1 MTLPVPT
8 GGRRALAFRVFGF
21 RVRIDLSFVI
31 VLGFLGLSGPVTAS
45 RLVAWVVIG
54 TVSVLAHEL
63 GHAVTARTAGAQ
75 PTIDL
80 YGFGGVTRYRP
91 PRALSRRRQ
100 LSISIAGPLVGIV
113 VGLALHYG
121 VPTDAT
127 TPGSLADYALQA
139 AVFVNLG
146 WGVLNLLPI
155 LPLDGGTVLAELLPG
170 DQLTRR
176 RRGAYVSVVIAGA
189 VAVVAFSYH
198 QTYGALF
205 AAWLAIDNARLLR
218 TPTPTPSSPAA
229 EVQTGSNEI
238 DRSALWLLDNGQLK
252 EARHLTDTAPAGRQ
266 PDPAVRGL
274 VMALTGQPGLG
285 RQLLLR
291 AVGDAPD
298 NATRTGAYA
307 RLLVHDG
314 DWAGLSALAER
325 GHCVVPTDI
334 LERAHSLATAD
345 GNCKEAARLADALAR
360 DNNTR
365 QRRA

>member
-1 MTLPVPT
+1 
-8 GGRRALAFRVFGF
+8 VFGF
-21 RVRIDLSFVI
+21 PVRIDLSFVI

-54 TVSVLAHEL
+54 AVSVLAHEL
-63 GHAVTARTAGAQ
+63 GHAVAARTAGAQ

-91 PRALSRRRQ
+91 PRQLSRLRQ
-100 LSISIAGPLVGIV
+100 LSISIAGPLVGVV

-121 VPTDAT
+121 VPKDAT
-127 TPGSLADYALQA
+127 TAGSLADYALRA

-170 DQLTRR
+170 DKLTRQR
-176 RRGAYVSVVIAGA
+176 RAGYVSVVIAGA

-198 QTYGALF
+198 QTYGALL

-218 TPTPTPSSPAA
+218 TPTPTPPAA
-229 EVQTGSNEI
+229 AVAEAGPTEI
-238 DRSALWLLDNGQLK
+238 DRSILWLLDNGQLK
-252 EARHLTDTAPAGRQ
+252 EARHLADTAPAGRQ

-291 AVGDAPD
+291 AVGEAPGD
-298 NATRTGAYA
+298 PNRTCAYA
-307 RLLVHDG
+307 RLLLHDG
-314 DWAGLSALAER
+314 NWAELAALAER
-325 GHCVVPTDI
+325 AHSLVPIGI
-334 LERAHSLATAD
+334 LERAHALATVD
-345 GNCKEAARLADALAR
+345 GNSEQAARLAGALAR
-360 DNNTR
+360 HTNTDHTR
-365 QRRA
+365 GSA